1 MPELLPNLVSTPYY
15 GEGLA
20 LLSGLAWA
28 AAIIFFRV
36 SGRKIQ
42 PLGLNLFKI
51 LFALALAALSLLVL
65 GRPLWPAAPAGDC
78 ALLFLSGLLG
88 IAISDT
94 LFFGALNRLGAGR
107 TAVVD
112 TLYSP
117 FVVGLSTVLL
127 DERLSLLQLL
137 GIAFIL
143 SALLLVSRETPGE
156 KLPARDLRLGILMGV
171 LAMFTVALS
180 IVIIKPMLGRS
191 SVLWVTEMRL
201 VGGAVPLLLIV
212 LAHPRRREIVGPLFD
227 RTNWPSIVPGGFL
240 GGFVSLVLWVG
251 GMKYAFVAVAAALSQ
266 LNAVFVV
273 LLAAL
278 FLKEKITPWR
288 AAAVVLAFAGAYL
301 AAR

>member
-1 MPELLPNLVSTPYY
+1 MADILRNLVQAPLY

-28 AAIIFFRV
+28 SAIIFFRL

-51 LFALALAALSLLVL
+51 LLALGITVLALLALA
-65 GRPLWPAAPAGDC
+65 RPFFPAAPAGDYV
-78 ALLFLSGLLG
+78 LLLLSGLLG
-88 IAISDT
+88 TAISDT

-117 FVVGLSTVLL
+117 FVIGLSTLFL

-180 IVIIKPMLGRS
+180 IVMIKPMLSRS

-201 VGGAVPLLLIV
+201 VGGAVPLLLLV
-212 LAHPRRREIVGPLFD
+212 LVNPRRREILGPLAD
-227 RTNWPSIVPGGFL
+227 RTNWPALVPGSIL

-266 LNAVFVV
+266 LNAIFVV
-273 LLAAL
+273 LLAAV
-278 FLKEKITPWR
+278 FLKEKVTPWK

>member
-1 MPELLPNLVSTPYY
+1 MAGILPNLVSTPYY

-51 LFALALAALSLLVL
+51 LFALGLAALSLLVL
-65 GRPLWPAAPAGDC
+65 GRPLLPAAPAGDY

-117 FVVGLSTVLL
+117 FVIGLSTAFL

-143 SALLLVSRETPGE
+143 SALLLVSREAPGE
-156 KLPARDLRLGILMGV
+156 RIPARDLRLGILMGI

-212 LAHPRRREIVGPLFD
+212 LAHPRRREILGPLLD
-227 RTNWPSIVPGGFL
+227 RTNWPAIVPGALL

-273 LLAAL
+273 LLAAV
-278 FLKEKITPWR
+278 FLKEKITPWK

>member
-1 MPELLPNLVSTPYY
+1 MADILPNLVSMPYY

-28 AAIIFFRV
+28 AAIIFFRL

-51 LFALALAALSLLVL
+51 VFALGLAVLALLVL
-65 GRPLWPAAPAGDC
+65 GRPLLPAAPAGDY

-117 FVVGLSTVLL
+117 FVIGLSTLFL
-127 DERLSLLQLL
+127 DERLAVLQLL
-137 GIAFIL
+137 GIALIL
-143 SALLLVSRETPGE
+143 SALILVSRETPEERISG
-156 KLPARDLRLGILMGV
+156 RDLRLGILMGV

-191 SVLWVTEMRL
+191 PILWVTEMRL

-212 LAHPRRREIVGPLFD
+212 LAHPRRREILGPLAD
-227 RTNWPSIVPGGFL
+227 RSNWPALVPGSFL

-266 LNAVFVV
+266 LNAIFVV

-278 FLKEKITPWR
+278 FLKEKITPWK